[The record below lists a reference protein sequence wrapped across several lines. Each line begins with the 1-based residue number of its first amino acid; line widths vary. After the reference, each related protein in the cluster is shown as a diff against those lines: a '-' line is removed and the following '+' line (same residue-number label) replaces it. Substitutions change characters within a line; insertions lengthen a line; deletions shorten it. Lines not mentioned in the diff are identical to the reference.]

1 MKKHIALLCCV
12 LAVSATAQT
21 QAVIDVLKPSPIS
34 VGITVA
40 HWMLKQQKRVF
51 YVEVTGEGSTL
62 EQARQH
68 GFRMAVERAVGTIVS
83 SETEVEN
90 SRLQRDEIITYASG
104 YVSDFRVDNQYVVDG
119 RTRAD
124 MRVWVSHSAL
134 ANRLLNASRDSGT
147 VEGARI
153 SEQIRSV
160 QNERQSADRLL
171 ATVLSDYPKRAFDI
185 SLDPARTVLT
195 AQRQGE
201 LQLSFTVNWNKHY
214 LTSLSEAVQAINQRT
229 DCGKFFTG
237 CKYTSSIVVQH
248 KASSYF
254 DDVNAYDRM
263 QREMVLSRPQVRL
276 VIKDQNNTARFSQCF
291 SLPELSHSG
300 YASSYYADVSGY
312 SAVINSQKI
321 KKFTVNVDLSKLP
334 TSHLD
339 RVDIDI
345 IRSNRCS

>member
-1 MKKHIALLCCV
+1 MATT
-12 LAVSATAQT
+12 ATAQT
-21 QAVIDVLKPSPIS
+21 QSVIDAFKPSPVS

-51 YVEVTGEGSTL
+51 YVEVTGEGGTL

-68 GFRMAVERAVGTIVS
+68 GFRMAVERAMGTIVS

-90 SRLQRDEIITYASG
+90 SQLRRDEIVTYASG
-104 YVSDFRVDNQYVVDG
+104 HVSDYRVDNQYVVNG

-134 ANRLLNASRDSGT
+134 ANRLLNVSRDSGT

-153 SEQIRSV
+153 NEQLRSI
-160 QNERQSADRLL
+160 QQEREAADRLL
-171 ATVLSDYPKRAFDI
+171 NTVLADYPKRAFDI
-185 SLDPARTVLT
+185 SLDPARTILT
-195 AQRQGE
+195 SQRQGE
-201 LQLSFTVNWNKHY
+201 LQLSFTINWNKHY

-237 CKYTSSIVVQH
+237 CKYASSIMVRHQVN
-248 KASSYF
+248 SYF
-254 DDVNAYDRM
+254 DDANAYNRM
-263 QREMVLSRPQVRL
+263 QQEMVLSHPQVRL
-276 VIKDQNNTARFSQCF
+276 VIKDQRNTAQFSQCF

-312 SAVINSQKI
+312 SAVINSQKT